1 MIIFFDIDGT
11 LITEDGKAVIPK
23 STAEA
28 LKEAS
33 ERGHKLYINTGRT
46 YSNVEDKIRQL
57 GFDGYVCGCGTYIEC
72 EGKVQLDLEVPEEVA
87 LKIRELAY
95 ECNVNAAFEHRD
107 AIYIDERV
115 PERPGLKELKES
127 FKKQKKWGFK
137 NALDDDFSFA
147 KLVAWYDDKSDLEG
161 FRNGTEEY
169 FEFIDRGSGFLELA
183 VKGYS
188 KGTAIVCVCELYGAN
203 IADTVAVGDSMNDA
217 AMIETA
223 GHGVCMGNGREE
235 LKKISEFVTDDIY
248 NDGLAKA
255 LRHYG
260 IIL

>member
-23 STAEA
+23 STTEA

-115 PERPGLKELKES
+115 SERPGLSELK
-127 FKKQKKWGFK
+127 GV
-137 NALDDDFSFA
+137 L
-147 KLVAWYDDKSDLEG
+147 KSR
-161 FRNGTEEY
+161 RNGVLRTHLT
-169 FEFIDRGSGFLELA
+169 RLS
-183 VKGYS
+183 
-188 KGTAIVCVCELYGAN
+188 
-203 IADTVAVGDSMNDA
+203 
-217 AMIETA
+217 
-223 GHGVCMGNGREE
+223 
-235 LKKISEFVTDDIY
+235 
-248 NDGLAKA
+248 A
-255 LRHYG
+255 LRSLWHG
-260 IIL
+260 MTKRAILRVLETERKNILILLTAATAFWSLRLRDTQRERQLCASANCTVWILPIPSLSETV